1 MIAVPVVVDFFFHRG
16 RPHQMKTSNY
26 IKTGILAAIV
36 LFFTVQQGYGTL
48 ALTLLLV
55 FIFVLLFN
63 LIQMVRKPAQ
73 RKLRGIRMGVWFVV
87 LSVAMAVQSHR
98 AGGTK
103 KEADKVVSTVLEYKT
118 RMGAYPANL
127 KDVGLD
133 EAALDREWDI
143 RYFMSEG
150 KPVLAYPNTF
160 IPLTSIE
167 YDFDKRAWQEN
178 SY

>member
-1 MIAVPVVVDFFFHRG
+1 
-16 RPHQMKTSNY
+16 MKTSSY

-48 ALTLLLV
+48 ALTLLTIFV
-55 FIFVLLFN
+55 FVLLYN
-63 LIQMVRKPAQ
+63 LIRMARKPAE
-73 RKLRGIRMGVWFVV
+73 RKLRGFRMAIWFAV

-98 AGGTK
+98 AGGTVG
-103 KEADKVVSTVLEYKT
+103 EANNVAKTVLDYKT
-118 RMGAYPANL
+118 RTGAYPASL
-127 KDVGLD
+127 KDAGLD
-133 EAALDREWDI
+133 ETALDRDWDI

-150 KPVLAYPNTF
+150 KPVLAYPHTF

-167 YDFDKRAWQEN
+167 YDFDKRAWHEN